1 VDLTGDGYEEAVWL
15 DAQAIEDSGSGWW
28 SDVVVYTMLPVDV
41 VPRLLQTMGGE
52 EGDNSNGRLG
62 LVSVDR
68 DGIVLSRPIVTI
80 DDAEC
85 CPSAERIEVWRWRNT
100 RFVEDVSQRRI
111 QRLTYD

>member
-1 VDLTGDGYEEAVWL
+1 MDLTGDGYEEAVWL
-15 DAQAIEDSGSGWW
+15 DAQAIEDSGSG
-28 SDVVVYTMLPVDV
+28 VHHAPVDV